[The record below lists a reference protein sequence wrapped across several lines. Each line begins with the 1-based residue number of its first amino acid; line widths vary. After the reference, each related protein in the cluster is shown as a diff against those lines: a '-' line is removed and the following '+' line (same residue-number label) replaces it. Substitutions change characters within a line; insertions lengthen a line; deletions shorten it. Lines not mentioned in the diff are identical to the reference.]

1 MSLTPEK
8 MKEIQLI
15 KAKQFLKPLLYN
27 LSIEEGKISDRIS
40 KMKKIK
46 DLDFKQ
52 SFIIFSDVQIY
63 KSVSVFA
70 ITKYFNRNIKYQ
82 VMSLSMLLDVWYS
95 SYDSTNIYTKDS
107 LRTCDILILHGKND
121 TVYGNKKASVLVDL
135 LNERRGYGKI
145 TWMFV
150 DNTTIDSYKH
160 YQPGVIDEFKYNNI
174 YELKLMKGDAL
185 NNASESKNKS
195 IETKQEGG
203 NTQKNNRRNDE
214 II

>member
-8 MKEIQLI
+8 MKEIQMI

-27 LSIEEGKISDRIS
+27 LNIEEGEISEKISRMKRIR
-40 KMKKIK
+40 
-46 DLDFKQ
+46 DLDFNN

-70 ITKYFNRNIKYQ
+70 ITKHFNRNIKYQ

-95 SYDSTNIYTKDS
+95 SYDETQMYSKDN

-121 TVYGNKKASVLVDL
+121 TAYGDKKASVLIDL
-135 LNERRGYGKI
+135 LNERRSYGKI

-150 DNTTIDSYKH
+150 DGTTADSYKH

-174 YELKLMKGDAL
+174 YDLKLKKEVIKD
-185 NNASESKNKS
+185 ESTKNKS
-195 IETKQEGG
+195 EQIEVKQESGDA
-203 NTQKNNRRNDE
+203 QEHNRKDDE